1 METLYCVTLTN
12 KRGTE
17 KREVV
22 KARNL
27 DQAMDKAESEG
38 WEAVAARAIG
48 FNPPHDVYGQALPAP
63 RSEWLKHILV
73 GALIASMVL
82 FVIFC
87 PL

>member
-1 METLYCVTLTN
+1 MSNLYCVTLTN
-12 KRGTE
+12 KHGTE

-48 FNPPHDVYGQALPAP
+48 FNPPHDVYGI
-63 RSEWLKHILV
+63 RHSETRADWLKHVLV